1 MREDE
6 EEEEKNIDSRRRRRS
21 LEVEDDGRV
30 VRLFTDD
37 IMDY

>member
-1 MREDE
+1 MRED
-6 EEEEKNIDSRRRRRS
+6 EEKNIDSRRRRRS